1 MHSDPASFGADPMSN
16 FPITDGAVLLILV
29 VFFLR
34 SFFRG
39 ALKEVSSLLSIVIG
53 YVSAVYFGPVFE
65 DSLRLW
71 VSSSWSSRSAAFTGV
86 FVVVWLL
93 ASLAGKL
100 VLHFTG
106 ASPTGYL
113 NRISGGVIGLG
124 KGVFFLSVAYV
135 TILSLAP
142 SLMPGPRANE
152 RVMPIIRHTGE
163 YIRQASALELG
174 GQVELIK
181 KTMKESFFS
190 TKQEDKPPAR

>member
-1 MHSDPASFGADPMSN
+1 MNN
-16 FPITDGAVLLILV
+16 FPVTDGVVLLILV

-39 ALKEVSSLLSIVIG
+39 ALKEVTSLLSIFIG
-53 YVSAVYFGPVFE
+53 YASATYFGPVFE

-71 VSSSWSSRSAAFTGV
+71 VSSSWSSRSAAFTIV

-93 ASLAGKL
+93 ASIAGRL

-113 NRISGGVIGLG
+113 NRILGGVIGLG

-135 TILSLAP
+135 TFLSVAP
-142 SLMPGPRANE
+142 SLMPGPRSDE

-163 YIRQASALELG
+163 YIRQASVLELG
-174 GQVELIK
+174 DQVELIK
-181 KTMKESFFS
+181 KTMSKSFFS
-190 TKQEDKPPAR
+190 SE

>member
-1 MHSDPASFGADPMSN
+1 MSN
-16 FPITDGAVLLILV
+16 FPITDGVVLLILV

-39 ALKEVSSLLSIVIG
+39 ALKEVSSLLSIFIG
-53 YVSAVYFGPVFE
+53 YVSAIYFGPVFE

-93 ASLAGKL
+93 ASLAGRL

-106 ASPTGYL
+106 ASPAGYL

-124 KGVFFLSVAYV
+124 KGVLFLSVAYV
-135 TILSLAP
+135 AILSVAP
-142 SLMPGPRANE
+142 SLMPRPRANE

-163 YIRQASALELG
+163 YIRQASVLDLG
-174 GQVELIK
+174 GQAALIK
-181 KTMKESFFS
+181 KTMSESFFS
-190 TKQEDKPPAR
+190 SGQGNKKPAP